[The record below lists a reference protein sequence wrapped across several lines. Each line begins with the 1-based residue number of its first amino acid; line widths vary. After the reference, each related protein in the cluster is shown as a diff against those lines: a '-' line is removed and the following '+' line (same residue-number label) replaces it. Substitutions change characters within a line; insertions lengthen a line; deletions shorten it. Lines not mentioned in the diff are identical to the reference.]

1 MAQNYSDIRLSPI
14 GMFDSGIGGLT
25 VMQQVMKQLPQEQ
38 IFYYGDTARIP
49 YGEKSSETIVRYAI
63 ENTIFLMDKNIKLLV
78 VACNTAS
85 AHSMSKLR
93 QLFNVPIVDV
103 IESGT
108 RQAVLTTKNQRLAVL
123 GTKGTIQSN
132 VYRNALLNEL
142 PAATVFSLA
151 CPLFTLLVEE
161 NFSSHPATKLIVK
174 EYLAPLKNQE
184 IDTLILGCTHFP
196 LLASLIQEEL
206 PDVTIVDP
214 AVSCAANVSSLLH
227 SHNLAATGLLEGRSH
242 QFFVSD
248 DPHKFSLLATAVLGQ
263 TLSSIQKAASWRS

>member
-1 MAQNYSDIRLSPI
+1 MRFSPI

-25 VMQQVMKQLPQEQ
+25 VMHQVMKLLPHEQ
-38 IFYYGDTARIP
+38 IFYFGDTARLP
-49 YGEKSSETIVRYAI
+49 YGDKCSETIVRYAI

-85 AHSMSKLR
+85 AHSMGKLR
-93 QLFNVPIVDV
+93 QLFNVPMVDV
-103 IESGT
+103 IESGA
-108 RQAVLTTKNQRLAVL
+108 RQAIRTTKNQRLAVL

-132 VYRNALLNEL
+132 VYKNALLKAMPE
-142 PAATVFSLA
+142 ATIFSVA

-174 EYLAPLKNQE
+174 EYLATLKGQE

-206 PDVTIVDP
+206 PNVTIVDP
-214 AVSCAANVSSLLH
+214 AVSCALDVASLLH
-227 SHNLAATGLLEGRSH
+227 DLDLQATSPLEDRTH

-248 DPHKFSLLATAVLGQ
+248 DPHKFNLLATSVLGR
-263 TLSSIQKAASWRS
+263 TLPFVEKATSWKV

>member
-1 MAQNYSDIRLSPI
+1 MSPI

-25 VMQQVMKQLPQEQ
+25 VMQQVMTLLPHEQ
-38 IFYYGDTARIP
+38 ILYFGDTARLP
-49 YGEKSSETIVRYAI
+49 YGEKCSETIARYAI

-85 AHSMSKLR
+85 AHSMNKLK
-93 QLFNVPIVDV
+93 QLFNVPMVDV
-103 IESGT
+103 IESGVH
-108 RQAVLTTKNQRLAVL
+108 QAVLTTRNQRIGVL
-123 GTKGTIQSN
+123 GTRGTIQSE
-132 VYRNALLNEL
+132 VYKNALLLVL
-142 PAATVFSLA
+142 PEATIISIA

-206 PDVTIVDP
+206 PNTTIVDP
-214 AVSCAANVSSLLH
+214 AVSCASNVAKLLR
-227 SHNLAATGLLEGRSH
+227 SHNLESVDPLGGRNH

-248 DPHKFSLLATAVLGQ
+248 DPHKFKNLATSFLGH
-263 TLSSIQKAASWRS
+263 TLPSVEKATSWSRGL